1 MGSRHHPSTHLDCK
15 TRVAPPPV
23 DLPVEQKRIRQQA
36 ALSFLLCA
44 VVLGAAI
51 HWLPQWTDFP
61 KDIGSRLAFALRADI
76 FVAIWVLIA
85 VRLVSRIR
93 FVSAEDN
100 AGAAYS
106 PPSARLAVR
115 AAFLQN
121 TLEQGLIAIVA
132 NLALATVA
140 GEAPLAFI
148 IASVVLFT
156 VGRLSFLRGYPGGS
170 GARAFGM
177 VTTVLPS
184 IGAFGWVLYDLAVGS
199 IQLWK

>member
-1 MGSRHHPSTHLDCK
+1 VKP
-15 TRVAPPPV
+15 APPAV
-23 DLPVEQKRIRQQA
+23 DLPAEQRRIRQQS
-36 ALSFLLCA
+36 ALSFLVCA
-44 VVLGAAI
+44 VALGAAVY
-51 HWLPQWTDFP
+51 WLPQWADFP
-61 KDIGSRLAFALRADI
+61 SEIGSRIAFALRADI
-76 FVAIWVLIA
+76 FVAVWVLIA

-93 FVSAEDN
+93 FVSEEDN

-106 PPSARLAVR
+106 PPSPRLAVR

-121 TLEQGLIAIVA
+121 TLEQALIAIVA

-156 VGRLSFLRGYPGGS
+156 VGRLTFLRGYPGGA

-184 IGAFGWVLYDLAVGS
+184 LGAFCWVVYDLAVQS
-199 IQLWK
+199 LELWR

>member
-1 MGSRHHPSTHLDCK
+1 MNG
-15 TRVAPPPV
+15 APPAV
-23 DLPVEQKRIRQQA
+23 DIPTEQRRIRQQA
-36 ALSFLLCA
+36 VRSFLLCA
-44 VVLGAAI
+44 VFLGAAI
-51 HWLPQWTDFP
+51 YWLPQWADFP
-61 KDIGSRLAFALRADI
+61 NETGSRIAFALRADI
-76 FVAIWVLIA
+76 FVTVWVLIA

-106 PPSARLAVR
+106 PPSPRLAVR

-121 TLEQGLIAIVA
+121 TLEQAFIATVA
-132 NLALATVA
+132 YLALATVE

-156 VGRLSFLRGYPGGS
+156 VGRLTFLRGYPGGA

-177 VTTVLPS
+177 VTTTLPS
-184 IGAFGWVLYDLAVGS
+184 LGAFCWVIYDHDVGS
-199 IQLWK
+199 LQQWK

>member
-1 MGSRHHPSTHLDCK
+1 MNG
-15 TRVAPPPV
+15 APPAV
-23 DLPVEQKRIRQQA
+23 DLPAEQRRIWQQA
-36 ALSFLLCA
+36 VRSFLLCA
-44 VVLGAAI
+44 VVLGAAVY
-51 HWLPQWTDFP
+51 WLPQWADFP
-61 KDIGSRLAFALRADI
+61 SETASRIAFALRADI
-76 FVAIWVLIA
+76 FVAVWVLIA

-93 FVSAEDN
+93 FVSEEDN

-106 PPSARLAVR
+106 PPSPRLAVR

-132 NLALATVA
+132 NLALATVG

-156 VGRLSFLRGYPGGS
+156 AGRLSFLRSYPGGS